1 MSEHS
6 AAPGSASRRSGEERS
21 PPDHTMDRWFGESDA
36 YGELKTAGKG
46 ERHRPKPVPRVVHEL
61 EVVAVFADVH
71 RGVIADHDCPWAQ
84 AR

>member
-6 AAPGSASRRSGEERS
+6 AAPDSASRRAGEERS

-36 YGELKTAGKG
+36 YGELETAGKG
-46 ERHRPKPVPRVVHEL
+46 EGHRPKPVLRIVYEL
-61 EVVAVFADVH
+61 EVVAVFADVY
-71 RGVIADHDCPWAQ
+71 RGIIANDDRPRTQ